1 MKKERK
7 PLINDSWDLLIVWFF
22 GIFLFLS
29 FAIPVWAIFFTDGAN
44 DESVE
49 SLAVLQEMLA
59 EEEDLCYPDLESVGI
74 EAKYFF
80 PLKRGYSIT
89 GYGEDDAVFFIA
101 GERKFLGGVTVK
113 PTEYCND
120 VGLEIAEEA
129 VDSKKQK
136 LVTTFF
142 VDGYRYTV
150 TGQAENGEITE
161 ELREQ
166 TLAVAKNIIDQ

>member
-7 PLINDSWDLLIVWFF
+7 PLINDTFDLIAAWFL

-44 DESVE
+44 DENVE

-59 EEEDLCYPDLESVGI
+59 EEEDLRYPALKSVGI
-74 EAKYFF
+74 EAEYFY

-89 GYGEDDAVFFIA
+89 GYGEDDTVFFVN
-101 GERKFLGGVTVK
+101 GERKFLGGVTVT

-120 VGLEIAEEA
+120 VGVEVAEEA
-129 VDSKKQK
+129 VDSQKQK
-136 LVTTFF
+136 LVITFF
-142 VDGYRYTV
+142 IDGYRYTV
-150 TGQAENGEITE
+150 TGQPQNGEITE
-161 ELREQ
+161 ALRQQ
-166 TLAVAKNIIDQ
+166 TLAVAQNIIG